1 MVPASMLLYTLVPA
15 PLLGLR
21 EELEPEEGVGGH
33 RALRPGHR
41 PAHPAPPQQVTQPRL
56 WVDNSNK
63 TSNKISQSQ

>member
-1 MVPASMLLYTLVPA
+1 MLLYTLVPA
-15 PLLGLR
+15 PLLGLG

-41 PAHPAPPQQVTQPRL
+41 PARPAPPQEVTQPRL

-63 TSNKISQSQ
+63 T

>member
-15 PLLGLR
+15 PLLGLG

-41 PAHPAPPQQVTQPRL
+41 PAHPAPPQQVTQTRL
-56 WVDNSNK
+56 WV
-63 TSNKISQSQ
+63 IQQ